1 MVSGLLQR
9 GRVVA
14 FRLPQIRSYA
24 GTNRIRFKGC
34 WGGVPISAL
43 NHTRPSDEREDTLLR
58 RGVNGDKIRLL
69 IIE

>member
-43 NHTRPSDEREDTLLR
+43 NHTRPSDEKEDT
-58 RGVNGDKIRLL
+58 
-69 IIE
+69 